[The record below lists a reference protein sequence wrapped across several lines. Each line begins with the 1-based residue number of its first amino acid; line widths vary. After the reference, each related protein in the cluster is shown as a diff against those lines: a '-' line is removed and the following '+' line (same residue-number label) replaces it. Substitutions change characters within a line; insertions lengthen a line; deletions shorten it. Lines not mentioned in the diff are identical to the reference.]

1 MLYRIVILFL
11 IFRCATT
18 LFAQDSTAI
27 SDSTIRLMEVEIA
40 DKKITSSNTLNEQ
53 GIFKLTPS
61 DVNKLPR
68 IMGET
73 DWLKSTQFLSGVQ
86 SGNEGALGFFV
97 RGGSPDQN
105 LLLYD
110 NIPILNATHLY
121 GFLSTINGEA
131 IEQLQ
136 FHKNYVP
143 TTKSGRLATAME
155 IDSKN
160 GNNKAI
166 KASITLGII
175 SAKFSVDGPIKSP
188 KTTFSIYGRGS
199 FLGAISQK
207 ISKKAYK
214 NSLGAGIQ
222 IAYYFYDLNANIQH
236 TFNGKHQLKYSF
248 FLSHDFYNLQSEEI
262 GNESFIPIDTTF
274 SKVDNKYNYKNKLQ
288 WMNIGNGLTWN
299 YLPKEKWRLKNQL
312 LFSNYTIR
320 FNRTEKETTDYLG
333 NQIYDATWLHK
344 IKSFV
349 RTFSLKSEIIFTPDN
364 NNRTD
369 FGMQLSM
376 NSMQVLQS
384 NINFKR
390 DYKDILANVPDV
402 DSTTGNSYPVFT
414 YFLATAHVQH
424 EFTWKQ
430 LQLTVGFNLNF
441 YQQKKQHYTTPEGRF
456 KLQYKLPKHLVISGA
471 VMYTAQHVHLLN
483 SRQSDILYDVWLPT
497 SQYIKPQ
504 TALNFSGSI
513 HQTIKQWQWSVDA
526 YYRKMFNQ
534 IDYKNGADLFLNTD
548 VEAEL
553 EYGKGRAYGAEF
565 YVHKQTGKLTGW
577 VSYTLSR
584 SLRTFKNINQ
594 GNEFSA
600 KQDRIHDIAIVGMYE
615 LAKKWKLSGNWVYNT
630 GSAVTFP
637 SGSYIIDGKKVPY
650 YTERN
655 GYRMPAYHRLDFG
668 VTWVRKKT
676 ERRES
681 SWNLSLYNAYGRQN
695 AYSIA
700 FQQNEDNPNQTE
712 ALQTSLFRWIPSITY
727 NFKF

>member
-214 NSLGAGIQ
+214 NSLVGA
-222 IAYYFYDLNANIQH
+222 FH
-236 TFNGKHQLKYSF
+236 
-248 FLSHDFYNLQSEEI
+248 
-262 GNESFIPIDTTF
+262 
-274 SKVDNKYNYKNKLQ
+274 
-288 WMNIGNGLTWN
+288 
-299 YLPKEKWRLKNQL
+299 
-312 LFSNYTIR
+312 
-320 FNRTEKETTDYLG
+320 
-333 NQIYDATWLHK
+333 
-344 IKSFV
+344 
-349 RTFSLKSEIIFTPDN
+349 
-364 NNRTD
+364 
-369 FGMQLSM
+369 
-376 NSMQVLQS
+376 
-384 NINFKR
+384 
-390 DYKDILANVPDV
+390 
-402 DSTTGNSYPVFT
+402 
-414 YFLATAHVQH
+414 
-424 EFTWKQ
+424 
-430 LQLTVGFNLNF
+430 
-441 YQQKKQHYTTPEGRF
+441 
-456 KLQYKLPKHLVISGA
+456 
-471 VMYTAQHVHLLN
+471 
-483 SRQSDILYDVWLPT
+483 
-497 SQYIKPQ
+497 
-504 TALNFSGSI
+504 
-513 HQTIKQWQWSVDA
+513 
-526 YYRKMFNQ
+526 
-534 IDYKNGADLFLNTD
+534 
-548 VEAEL
+548 
-553 EYGKGRAYGAEF
+553 
-565 YVHKQTGKLTGW
+565 
-577 VSYTLSR
+577 
-584 SLRTFKNINQ
+584 
-594 GNEFSA
+594 
-600 KQDRIHDIAIVGMYE
+600 
-615 LAKKWKLSGNWVYNT
+615 
-630 GSAVTFP
+630 
-637 SGSYIIDGKKVPY
+637 
-650 YTERN
+650 
-655 GYRMPAYHRLDFG
+655 
-668 VTWVRKKT
+668 
-676 ERRES
+676 
-681 SWNLSLYNAYGRQN
+681 
-695 AYSIA
+695 
-700 FQQNEDNPNQTE
+700 
-712 ALQTSLFRWIPSITY
+712 
-727 NFKF
+727 